1 MSILYL
7 LLPIALVFLTLAVI
21 IFFWAI
27 KNGQYDDLQSQALKV
42 VIEDHLQQKD
52 EAVSTESTDE
62 KKAKSIHVKDD
73 EVIDSGY
80 RK

>member
-27 KNGQYDDLQSQALKV
+27 KNGQYDDMQSQAMKV
-42 VIEDHLQQKD
+42 VIEDHLEQKD
-52 EAVSTESTDE
+52 KTVSSENLTVNGF
-62 KKAKSIHVKDD
+62 K
-73 EVIDSGY
+73 
-80 RK
+80 

>member
-27 KNGQYDDLQSQALKV
+27 KNGQYDDMQSQAMKV

-52 EAVSTESTDE
+52 KTVSSTDNDE
-62 KKAKSIHVKDD
+62 KDNEKID
-73 EVIDSGY
+73 ELKNSRIE
-80 RK
+80 K

>member
-42 VIEDHLQQKD
+42 VIEDHLQPKNEKD
-52 EAVSTESTDE
+52 
-62 KKAKSIHVKDD
+62 KPIHVKDD

>member
-27 KNGQYDDLQSQALKV
+27 KNGQYDDMQSQAMKI

-52 EAVSTESTDE
+52 KTVSSSNSDE
-62 KKAKSIHVKDD
+62 KS
-73 EVIDSGY
+73 SGKINELSNS
-80 RK
+80 RNGK

>member
-27 KNGQYDDLQSQALKV
+27 KNGQYDDMQSQAMKV

-52 EAVSTESTDE
+52 KTIFSTDNDE
-62 KKAKSIHVKDD
+62 KDNERIEKSKNSRN
-73 EVIDSGY
+73 E
-80 RK
+80 K

>member
-27 KNGQYDDLQSQALKV
+27 KNGQYDDMQSQAMKV

-52 EAVSTESTDE
+52 KTVSSADNDE
-62 KKAKSIHVKDD
+62 KDSERID
-73 EVIDSGY
+73 ESENS
-80 RK
+80 RNKE

>member
-7 LLPIALVFLTLAVI
+7 LLPIALVFLVLAVI

-27 KNGQYDDLQSQALKV
+27 KNGQYDDMQSQAMKV
-42 VIEDHLQQKD
+42 VIEDHLQKKD
-52 EAVSTESTDE
+52 KKNSSTDNE
-62 KKAKSIHVKDD
+62 ES
-73 EVIDSGY
+73 